1 MASPAGALL
10 TAVPRGTGAA
20 MGAQVNRALARWKDM
35 APGTHAL
42 RDRTPHAYG
51 ALAEEGGGVR
61 PRAASAP
68 RR

>member
-1 MASPAGALL
+1 
-10 TAVPRGTGAA
+10 